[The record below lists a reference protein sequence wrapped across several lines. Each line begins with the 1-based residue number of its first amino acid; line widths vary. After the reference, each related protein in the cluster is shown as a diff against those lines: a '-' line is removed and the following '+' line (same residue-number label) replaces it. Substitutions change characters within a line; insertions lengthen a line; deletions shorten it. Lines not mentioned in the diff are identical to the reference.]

1 MEDIYTNGEQE
12 REKKIL
18 VLAVGGGGGRVAA
31 DLLAGSYHFRKLVS
45 SVYFLNTNKKDLD
58 EIFNKDMKKLDG
70 TCVEI
75 LSSDEEPCT
84 TFIPVRHWWYGHT
97 GAGGDFVRSRRMM
110 LYWLFRDEYQDEM
123 IEQELS
129 ADDVEK
135 NAVEDEEPFDDTEEF
150 KNRAE
155 GIMETMNR
163 EIVESDMILLIHSL
177 GGGTGGGGT
186 PVLARYLQEG
196 IKSEYQKDRIVVSL
210 CFLADFHE
218 EILTRANSA
227 RNLMEIS
234 ENVNIVL
241 LFSNENLITQI
252 KKEMSHTNPNNRP
265 IFRKLNSRIVSA
277 VEILTTAMSEEK
289 ITKPLDFHDL
299 HTFSLGLP
307 TNIIIP
313 FLAPESKSINLK
325 VPCLDCSLNY
335 GLVPFYPGGVV
346 KALPIIVSNKKGIE
360 EIDNHPKEMYEEIF
374 SKKLKLDMTGY
385 VGDIRGVLD
394 NNGSNPMKAL
404 ALGFGLVDLSHYVE
418 VLDDIVYQWEAFHEE
433 ANIENPNGQTHQVI
447 EKVREWYNKYT
458 NDVKSFVSKRK
469 GGIE

>member
-1 MEDIYTNGEQE
+1 MEYLHTDEEQKK
-12 REKKIL
+12 EKKIL

-31 DLLAGSYHFRKLVS
+31 DLLAGSRHFRKLVS

-75 LSSDEEPCT
+75 LPSDEEPCT
-84 TFIPVRHWWYGHT
+84 TFIPVRYWWYGYT

-110 LYWLFRDEYQDEM
+110 RYWLFHDEYQDEM

-135 NAVEDEEPFDDTEEF
+135 DSFEVEEPFEDAEEF
-150 KNRAE
+150 KNEAE
-155 GIMETMNR
+155 GVMETMKR

-186 PVLARYLQEG
+186 PVLARYLQKG
-196 IKSEYQKDRIVVSL
+196 VKAEYQKDRIVISL

-234 ENVNIVL
+234 KNVNIVL

-252 KKEMSHTNPNNRP
+252 RKELPSLNSTKQP

-277 VEILTTAMSEEK
+277 VEILTTAMCEEK

-299 HTFSLGLP
+299 YTFSLGLP

-313 FLAPESKSINLK
+313 FLAPESESINLK
-325 VPCLDCSLNY
+325 VPCLDCSLKY
-335 GLVPFYPGGVV
+335 GLVPFHPGGVV

-394 NNGSNPMKAL
+394 DNGGNPMKAL
-404 ALGFGLVDLSHYVE
+404 ALGFGLVDLSPYIG
-418 VLDDIVYQWEAFHEE
+418 VLDDIVYQWEAFHEQ
-433 ANIENPNGQTHQVI
+433 AHIENPNNQTHKVI
-447 EKVREWYNKYT
+447 EAVREWYNKYM
-458 NDVKSFVSKRK
+458 NDVKTFVSKRK